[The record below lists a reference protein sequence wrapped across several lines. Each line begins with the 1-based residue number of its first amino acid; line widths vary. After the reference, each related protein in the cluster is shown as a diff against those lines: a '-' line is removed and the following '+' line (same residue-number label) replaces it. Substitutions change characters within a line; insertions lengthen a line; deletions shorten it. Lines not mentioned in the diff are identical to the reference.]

1 MADNVAK
8 AVGAAGLP
16 SSSVPEFV
24 ADLLG
29 QNTTGLAEVPGV
41 MPDIVNAGVGALLDT
56 YTKGFRNVWASA
68 AAFVTLATIGMFY
81 DKPVMICTNELTNFK
96 RPSSFSI
103 PAKNLPTTSMPL
115 SRRMRICIRLD

>member
-16 SSSVPEFV
+16 LSSVPEFV

-41 MPDIVNAGVGALLDT
+41 TPDIVNAGVGALLDT

-81 DKPVMICTNELTNFK
+81 VKPVMICTNELTI
-96 RPSSFSI
+96 SSVH
-103 PAKNLPTTSMPL
+103 LPFRSQQ
-115 SRRMRICIRLD
+115 RIYQPHRCPCREG